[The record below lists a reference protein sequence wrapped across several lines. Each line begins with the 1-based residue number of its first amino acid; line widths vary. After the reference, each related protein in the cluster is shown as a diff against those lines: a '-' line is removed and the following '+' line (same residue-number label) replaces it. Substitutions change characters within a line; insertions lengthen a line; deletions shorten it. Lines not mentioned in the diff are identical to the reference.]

1 MDDLF
6 SMFKETPNEK
16 LMRNVFNLCDELYL
30 ELIFHKYP
38 LTADRQQYKLNICR
52 RKILEDK
59 LINLKCFQGTEFDKI
74 FREAQKYL
82 EKYKAEHREYNLTKP
97 ERGGYL

>member
-6 SMFKETPNEK
+6 GMLKETPNEK
-16 LMRNVFNLCDELYL
+16 LIRNVMNLCDELYL

-38 LTADRQQYKLNICR
+38 LTADKPQYKLNICR

-59 LINLKCFQGTEFDKI
+59 LVNLKAFTGMEMDKVYKD
-74 FREAQKYL
+74 AQKYL
-82 EKYKAEHREYNLTKP
+82 EKYKADHREYNLTKP

>member
-6 SMFKETPNEK
+6 GMLKETPNEK
-16 LMRNVFNLCDELYL
+16 LIRNVMNLCDELYL
-30 ELIFHKYP
+30 ELIFYKYP
-38 LTADRQQYKLNICR
+38 LTADRPQYKLNICR

-59 LINLKCFQGTEFDKI
+59 LVNLKVFTGMEMDKVYKD
-74 FREAQKYL
+74 AQKYL
-82 EKYKAEHREYNLTKP
+82 EKYKADHREYNLTKP

>member
-6 SMFKETPNEK
+6 GMLKETPNEK
-16 LMRNVFNLCDELYL
+16 LIRNVMNLCDELYL

-38 LTADRQQYKLNICR
+38 LTADRPQYKLNICK

-59 LINLKCFQGTEFDKI
+59 LINLKTFTGMEMDKVYKD
-74 FREAQKYL
+74 AQKYL
-82 EKYKAEHREYNLTKP
+82 EKYKADHREYNLTKP

>member
-6 SMFKETPNEK
+6 GMLKETPNEK
-16 LMRNVFNLCDELYL
+16 LIRNVMNLCDELYL

-38 LTADRQQYKLNICR
+38 LTADRPQYKLNICR

-59 LINLKCFQGTEFDKI
+59 LINLKTFTGMKMDKVYKD
-74 FREAQKYL
+74 AQKYL
-82 EKYKAEHREYNLTKP
+82 EKYKADHREYNLTKP